1 MVPSKIETISE
12 NEFKTLFKER
22 TFIILLTLFVLMT
35 LFSTYIGW
43 SARNTVINVY
53 NETVKE
59 MSLKGITKI
68 PPNPFTGI
76 SDLSILKNM
85 IVYIFLIG
93 SLLALIVGNN
103 AFIRDRRSGVLR
115 IIFSRPL
122 SRQNYIF
129 GKITGIFETLVFMVF
144 VSFLISLFSIT
155 LVSGHFLSSAQV
167 LKLLGFYGISLV
179 YLFIFAMTGLFFG
192 ISSESESLSLL
203 IPLILW
209 VLITFVLPQITSA
222 LVPTA
227 LLNPTNIQTVAPHS
241 SFFHIIQIIVRP
253 FSISESYKEI
263 SSILL
268 ETSNAAG
275 ANTASAM
282 LSGFQNISGIVVMF
296 SYLGISMFGSVD
308 AINKFNGC
316 EEGLPE

>member
-1 MVPSKIETISE
+1 MSSKIEIISE
-12 NEFKTLFKER
+12 NELKALFKEK
-22 TFIILLTLFVLMT
+22 TFIILLILFILMT

-43 SARNTVINVY
+43 SSRNTVINVY

-59 MSLKGITKI
+59 MSSKGITEI

-122 SRQNYIF
+122 SRQKYIF
-129 GKITGIFETLVFMVF
+129 GKITGILETLVLMVF
-144 VSFLISLFSIT
+144 VSFLISLFSII
-155 LVSGHFLSSAQV
+155 LVSDHFLSTAQV

-203 IPLILW
+203 IPVIIW
-209 VLITFVLPQITSA
+209 VLITFVLPQITSV

-227 LLNPTNIQTVAPHS
+227 LLNPTNIQAAAPHS
-241 SFFHIIQIIVRP
+241 SFFHIIQVIIRP

-268 ETSNAAG
+268 ETPTAVRTDAANAIWP
-275 ANTASAM
+275 
-282 LSGFQNISGIVVMF
+282 GFQNISGIVVMF
-296 SYLGISMFGSVD
+296 SYLGISLFGSVF